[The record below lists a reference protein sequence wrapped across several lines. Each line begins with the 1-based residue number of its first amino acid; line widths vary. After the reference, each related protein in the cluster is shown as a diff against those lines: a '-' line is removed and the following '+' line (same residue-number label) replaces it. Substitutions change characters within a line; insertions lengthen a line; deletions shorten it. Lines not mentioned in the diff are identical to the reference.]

1 MSRVREGP
9 DAAGEDSPYRGV
21 PSRLRRTVMT
31 AIAPITALDAEIED
45 ATGSVGEV
53 AAELETLARELRP
66 LTAG

>member
-1 MSRVREGP
+1 
-9 DAAGEDSPYRGV
+9 
-21 PSRLRRTVMT
+21 MT

-53 AAELETLARELRP
+53 AAELEMLARELRP